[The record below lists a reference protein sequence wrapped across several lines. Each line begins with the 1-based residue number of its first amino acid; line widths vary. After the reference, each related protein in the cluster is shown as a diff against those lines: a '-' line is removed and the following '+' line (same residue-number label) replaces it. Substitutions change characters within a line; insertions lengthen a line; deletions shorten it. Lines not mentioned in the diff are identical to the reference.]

1 MESQSY
7 TSSFA
12 VIYDD
17 VMQRVPYYYWYKYI
31 KHLLA
36 YYNKKPDNIMELA
49 CGTGNMIK
57 YFAKEA
63 NSVYGIDKS
72 KDMLTVAQ
80 NKFNGYDNV
89 NLFNI
94 DMSEKNKYGDFDLIY
109 SIFDSLNYILEYE
122 NLVKVFDNAY
132 YNLNRDGIFIFDINT
147 IYRLMDIN
155 EGTNKI
161 EGEDYTCYW
170 RDIVDREKRE
180 WIVELN
186 IYLDRGQSI
195 ENFTEKHVETSYSLS
210 KIKEGLLKVGF
221 KHIDYYK
228 SFTFRSGKPK
238 NNRIYFVALKEKPTI
253 KLFKKFL
260 IKLKWNLISPFI
272 SSF

>member
-17 VMQRVPYYYWYKYI
+17 VMQRVPYYYWYKYL

-36 YYNKKPDNIMELA
+36 YYDKKPEKIMELA

-63 NSVYGIDKS
+63 DSIYGIDKS

-80 NKFNGYDNV
+80 NKFSENDNV
-89 NLFNI
+89 ELFNT
-94 DMSEKNKYGDFDLIY
+94 DMSEKYKYGEFDLIY

-122 NLVKVFDNAY
+122 DLLRVFANAH
-132 YNLNRDGIFIFDINT
+132 YNLNQDGIFIFDMNT
-147 IYRLMDIN
+147 IYRLMDIS

-161 EGEDYTCYW
+161 EGDDYTCYW
-170 RDIVDREKRE
+170 RDIVDREKKE

-186 IYLDRGQSI
+186 IYLDRGENI
-195 ENFTEKHVETSYSLS
+195 ENFTEKHVETSYSLK
-210 KIKEGLLKVGF
+210 KIKEALLEAGF
-221 KHIDYYK
+221 KHVDYYK
-228 SFTFRSGKPK
+228 SFTFRSGKPQ
-238 NNRIYFVALKEKPTI
+238 NNRIHFAAMKKKPESKSI
-253 KLFKKFL
+253 KNFL